1 MTLINTYIRVPTNT
15 ANRPGTN
22 NMARTPFRPNPIRH
36 SRVGHGF
43 GSADG
48 SKPRHSRRVSIDALN
63 RPGGMSNASTTNSCD
78 SSATPV
84 IRESVISDDTCQQQY
99 LKRRPASTN
108 ISPSYSTNTREY
120 LKSRAKTFEQNASP
134 HQLQTVSGVDA
145 DGNPVYCDVD
155 HQPVPK
161 NHKYYAAGA
170 VTSGTRI
177 ERLKYEATRRR
188 RGVRNLPPPYMND
201 AKCKKC

>member
-1 MTLINTYIRVPTNT
+1 MTLINTRIRVPTSTVNRSNT
-15 ANRPGTN
+15 NDMP
-22 NMARTPFRPNPIRH
+22 RTPFRPNPIRH
-36 SRVGHGF
+36 HRVGHGF
-43 GSADG
+43 GSTDTN
-48 SKPRHSRRVSIDALN
+48 KPRHSRRVSIDALN
-63 RPGGMSNASTTNSCD
+63 RPGGMSNMNAGNSCD
-78 SSATPV
+78 ASDTPV
-84 IRESVISDDTCQQQY
+84 IREDVISDDTCQQQY

-108 ISPSYSTNTREY
+108 ISPSYSTTTRDY

-134 HQLQTVSGVDA
+134 HQLQTVSGVDS
-145 DGNPVYCDVD
+145 DGNPEYCNVD

-170 VTSGTRI
+170 VSSGTRI

-188 RGVRNLPPPYMND
+188 KGVRNLPPPYMND